1 MYNCLCLFA
10 FKIKLITFA
19 MTEKYK
25 LRSEM
30 ENNAGQ
36 WLLNIIGALGGW
48 ELVKWILNRK
58 AMKRKAIAD
67 AVAVE
72 TDSLIKRYS
81 AMESEMEKLKEKVDE
96 LYKMV
101 HQLENEKLELIK
113 HNMELELALKEA
125 KHNECRR
132 PDDECLRRLPPREIC
147 LAKKLLGGY
156 YDKDDGVSEK
166 PDKGEH
172 A

>member
-1 MYNCLCLFA
+1 M
-10 FKIKLITFA
+10 K
-19 MTEKYK
+19 EKYNFRK
-25 LRSEM
+25 RM
-30 ENNAGQ
+30 ENNSGQ
-36 WLLNIIGALGGW
+36 WFLALLGTMGGW
-48 ELVKWILNRK
+48 KLIEWFLNRK

-72 TDSLIKRYS
+72 TDSLIKRYT
-81 AMESEMEKLKEKVDE
+81 AMESEMEKLKAKVDE

-101 HQLENEKLELIK
+101 HQLENEKLDLIK
-113 HNMELELALKEA
+113 QNMELELALKEA

-132 PDDECLRRLPPREIC
+132 PDDECLKRLPPREIC

-156 YDKDDGVSEK
+156 YDKDLGLSEK

-172 A
+172 AG